1 MSAQPSSLRSSFVSP
16 AARRGAGLAALAAM
30 VLAGCTSVS
39 LDEPPSARQPYPP
52 SPQTPYPAP
61 PPVQTIPAVP
71 PPVQATPVPPP
82 PPVTTAPA
90 PVREPQLA
98 AFSTRLDGRNEV
110 PPVYS
115 MGTGTVD
122 AVLDRDTGLF
132 RFRIGYSNLSGP
144 ITAAHFHG
152 PADVGANAAPVIT
165 LNPPFPNPYEG
176 RIQLTPVQAG
186 DLLAGR
192 WYLNLHTAQN
202 PGGEL
207 RGQLIE
213 RR

>member
-1 MSAQPSSLRSSFVSP
+1 MSAQPSSLRSILSS
-16 AARRGAGLAALAAM
+16 AACRGAGATVLAAAAA
-30 VLAGCTSVS
+30 LAGCTSVS

-52 SPQTPYPAP
+52 YPQTPPSGP
-61 PPVQTIPAVP
+61 PPVQSLPAVP

-82 PPVTTAPA
+82 PPITTAPA
-90 PVREPQLA
+90 PVRDPQLA

-122 AVLDRDTGLF
+122 AVLDRSSGLL
-132 RFRIGYSNLSGP
+132 RFRITYSNLSGP
-144 ITAAHFHG
+144 ITMAHFHG

-165 LNPPFPNPYEG
+165 LNPPYPNPYEG
-176 RIQLTPVQAG
+176 RIQLTPVQAT

>member
-1 MSAQPSSLRSSFVSP
+1 M
-16 AARRGAGLAALAAM
+16 
-30 VLAGCTSVS
+30 
-39 LDEPPSARQPYPP
+39 PYPQQVPPPQPMPPQAMPTPVP
-52 SPQTPYPAP
+52 SPAP
-61 PPVQTIPAVP
+61 PVL
-71 PPVQATPVPPP
+71 
-82 PPVTTAPA
+82 
-90 PVREPQLA
+90 REPQLA

-122 AVLDRDTGLF
+122 AVLDRSSGLL
-132 RFRIGYSNLSGP
+132 RFRITYSNLSGP
-144 ITAAHFHG
+144 ITMAHFHG

-165 LNPPFPNPYEG
+165 LNPPYPNPYEG
-176 RIQLTPVQAG
+176 RIQLTPVQAT

-207 RGQLIE
+207 RAQLIE